1 MKVAFLFRKANPV
14 FFSIERVFFSI
25 EEELRRQGH
34 SIEKAYAP
42 DSGLSAKNFRAVMN
56 RFGRKGMDI
65 YHVTGDIHYAVLGFP
80 RRQVVLTIHDCVFL
94 YNTTG
99 VKRRILKWLFLDA
112 PVKRAAVITTISEF
126 TREEILRFSKCDPG
140 KVVVIPDPVN
150 EAIYFTEKTFNFY
163 VILLNIF
170 MYFLM
175 ENTNLKSVFCY
186 LEYFSSYLTL
196 KSKYRNKLYL

>member
-1 MKVAFLFRKANPV
+1 MKVAFLFRSANPV

-94 YNTTG
+94 RQANG
-99 VKRRILKWLFLDA
+99 FRKWLL
-112 PVKRAAVITTISEF
+112 
-126 TREEILRFSKCDPG
+126 
-140 KVVVIPDPVN
+140 
-150 EAIYFTEKTFNFY
+150 
-163 VILLNIF
+163 
-170 MYFLM
+170 
-175 ENTNLKSVFCY
+175 
-186 LEYFSSYLTL
+186 
-196 KSKYRNKLYL
+196 